1 MTQDL
6 NQEYDKIY
14 LHQLQSTSYLL
25 VIGEI
30 ISLIVLFIEL
40 FIKKQENIIH
50 SNRGLILSFL
60 SPIHDRILSL
70 SEVVK

>member
-25 VIGEI
+25 VMEEI
-30 ISLIVLFIEL
+30 ISFIVLFVEL
-40 FIKKQENIIH
+40 FTRRHNSFKQ
-50 SNRGLILSFL
+50 RFL
-60 SPIHDRILSL
+60 SSIHDLILSL